1 MNDRMLE
8 KLDDIDGRPAGLDDD
23 GNQLYYQ
30 LLPREL
36 IELNMEIALKHPKLQ
51 QLLNEGLRSDAYDM
65 STFFG
70 IIFSYCGIAQ
80 DGMYEVGEMAEQ
92 ATRALVNKRENMAV
106 SVNTIP
112 TAQGLVQ
119 HIIDMKEGNKEVE
132 IVTSS
137 KH

>member
-1 MNDRMLE
+1 MLE
-8 KLDDIDGRPAGLDDD
+8 KLDDIDGRPAGLDDA

-65 STFFG
+65 STLFG

-80 DGMYEVGEMAEQ
+80 DGVYEVGEMAEQ

-119 HIIDMKEGNKEVE
+119 HIIDMKEGNKGLE
-132 IVTSS
+132 IVTRS
-137 KH
+137 KLN

>member
-8 KLDDIDGRPAGLDDD
+8 KLDDIDGRPAGLDDA

-51 QLLNEGLRSDAYDM
+51 QLLNEGLRADAYDM

-70 IIFSYCGIAQ
+70 IIFSYCGIAL
-80 DGMYEVGEMAEQ
+80 DGSYEVGEMAEQ

-119 HIIDMKEGNKEVE
+119 HIIDMKEGNKEIE
-132 IVTSS
+132 IIMDS